1 MSEKSCN
8 FAGKLKINIHMRIFV
23 FDTETSGLDP
33 QWNVILQLSYQIV
46 ETDSWSTLKTVNHY
60 FPWPED
66 KMRVSPG
73 AIIVN
78 GLTEEVLAEKQLSDR
93 KTALE
98 EFVKDRDTCDLL
110 VAHNLEFDKKF
121 IIAACREENV
131 KYASSGWAKSYDTMK
146 RTTSFC
152 QIPKAWGG
160 GYKWP
165 KLTELADCL
174 FVGYSDIPLHDSA
187 GDVELTKRCFEGIV
201 ANGLYRI
208 PKESGII
215 MILHVESP
223 NDIHFEISKDGE
235 PIDELFLTGIYG
247 VTKKQLNIARQDLI
261 KKWSEENEE
270 ERNELIQ
277 IYHKSPKL
285 KTKEDFQEEIES
297 MKPNL
302 YVRNAF
308 EEQPPSK
315 EKIKEELEAEAKNNV
330 SSWRFWAL
338 NKMRKEYVDTRLDS
352 RYQQNVDEY
361 NLRLSQHNK
370 LEDKTEAEYNF
381 QSQKACDEQKQHLK
395 ALSMG
400 KTDAIEKEMLS
411 VPDVMS
417 LSFPYHVVAHLDG
430 TTINIELLLPQ
441 PKDLPQMEGVR
452 LASGNFKIRGISD
465 KNKKNDYTDWVYG
478 LAIYV
483 AAHYFNVSPAI
494 DTVNI
499 VGHVKTAESMDLS
512 LYNISFVRTTFETLN
527 LEEMD
532 VDAAL
537 TQFNTKNKLAKDA
550 LDQLFVTK
558 EKESEQEET
567 HKLNESFWDT
577 HDVLLRDAVRFVVK
591 KQQLSIS
598 DLQREYAI
606 GYQRAGS
613 IMGQLEDLG
622 IISPQ
627 NGTVQW
633 KVLVDEQRLG
643 EIINVNV

>member
-1 MSEKSCN
+1 MQPI
-8 FAGKLKINIHMRIFV
+8 LKNNVRMRILV

-46 ETDSWSTLKTVNHY
+46 DSDSWSTLKTVNHY

-215 MILHVESP
+215 MTLHVESP
-223 NDIHFEISKDGE
+223 NDLHFEISKDGE

-261 KKWSEENEE
+261 KKWSEENEVE
-270 ERNELIQ
+270 KNELIQ
-277 IYHKSPKL
+277 IYRKSPKL
-285 KTKEDFQEEIES
+285 KAKEDYKEEADSI
-297 MKPNL
+297 KPDQ
-302 YVRNAF
+302 YVRKVFGEPA
-308 EEQPPSK
+308 PSK
-315 EKIKEELEAEAKNNV
+315 EKIREGLEVEAKNKV
-330 SSWRFWAL
+330 SSWKFWAL
-338 NKMRKEYVDTRLDS
+338 NRMRQEYVDSRLES
-352 RYQQNVDEY
+352 CFQQDMDAY
-361 NLRLSQHNK
+361 NHRLAQHEES
-370 LEDKTEAEYNF
+370 EDRAEAEYNL
-381 QSQKACDEQKQHLK
+381 QSQKTCEEQKQHLM
-395 ALSMG
+395 ALSVG
-400 KTDAIEKEMLS
+400 KTDAIEKEIFC

-417 LSFPYHVVAHLDG
+417 LSFPYHVVAQLDG
-430 TTINIELLLPQ
+430 PKINVDLSLPQ

-452 LASGNFKIRGISD
+452 LASGNYKIREISD
-465 KNKKNDYTDWVYG
+465 KNKKKDYTDWVYG
-478 LAIYV
+478 IALYV
-483 AAHYFNVSPAI
+483 AANYFNVSPVI
-494 DTVNI
+494 EMVNI
-499 VGHVKTAESMDLS
+499 IGHVETEEAEDLT
-512 LYNISFVRTTFETLN
+512 LYNLSFARPTFETLN
-527 LEEMD
+527 LEGMD
-532 VDAAL
+532 VDAAM
-537 TQFNTKNKLAKDA
+537 TQFNTKNKLTKDA
-550 LDQLFVTK
+550 LALLFVIK
-558 EKESEQEET
+558 EKEPQQEGEHKSNET
-567 HKLNESFWDT
+567 FWNT
-577 HDVLLRDAVRFVVK
+577 HDALLRDAARFVVK
-591 KQQLSIS
+591 RHQISGS
-598 DLQREYAI
+598 DLQREFSI
-606 GYQRAGS
+606 GFQRAGS
-613 IMGQLEDLG
+613 IMKQMEDLG

-627 NGTVQW
+627 NGTAPW

-643 EIINVNV
+643 EIIDVNV